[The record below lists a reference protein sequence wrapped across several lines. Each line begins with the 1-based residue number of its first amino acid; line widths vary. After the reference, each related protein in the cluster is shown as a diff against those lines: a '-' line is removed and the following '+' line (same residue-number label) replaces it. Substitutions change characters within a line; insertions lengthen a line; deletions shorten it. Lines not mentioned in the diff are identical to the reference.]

1 MSGEPPSVA
10 MQAGAVRHVAATAP
24 ATLRPALEAAA
35 RTLDYHAAH
44 PALMRA
50 VAYFEK
56 EAPGVVA
63 AFVSDPNLKIAGLR
77 MPYEGR
83 DTHDGE

>member
-1 MSGEPPSVA
+1 MSGATPSLA

-24 ATLRPALEAAA
+24 DTLRPALEAAA

-44 PALMRA
+44 PALMKA

-56 EAPGVVA
+56 QAPHVLEAFA
-63 AFVSDPNLKIAGLR
+63 ALPDARIADLR
-77 MPYEGR
+77 MPYEGG
-83 DTHDGE
+83 DTDGE